1 MLQKGEQTRRKK
13 ETHLSANSKIAQLDL
28 SSCVY

>member
-1 MLQKGEQTRRKK
+1 MLQKGDGRKK